1 MGATEAAAFP
11 RQHLGLSLREV
22 HLDQWSITEVLRLH
36 LEGSGG
42 YRGWNLQNWRHNNR
56 GGFKLQDDPG
66 FQFCLDEPQIIGS
79 LHEKSVFEL
88 NVSEKLKILVCMVNQ
103 MLSFAGVRDEI
114 DTRNENVWET
124 RVELRRCRA
133 DENKRIKEHETEE
146 KRIAKE
152 ERKKLLEEKVKE
164 AEAKKQKKNNALE
177 DRLKKEENA
186 AVIQKEVESVQKSPE
201 KKQEKVDEGPR
212 MTSRQLNL
220 MKEKEKEREATILKE
235 KEAEA
240 ASRDL
245 GEDAKRM
252 DFLEREREIQE
263 RLVNFKSKFGLHCLG
278 RDRAFRRFWVFDS
291 VPGLFVEH
299 DDNEVGECR
308 SEDTPWRPDSSGPL
322 TEEQATEKAR
332 QIMREKAGLPTASP
346 SSDKENSSKKN
357 DPSVNKSDNAKT
369 YSKKN
374 PVLVQKVL
382 TFNKEDGKSPKKV
395 KEEQLVKEEVE
406 EKEVTPPWGRC
417 LANSPD
423 CPVHSVTLP
432 RIHWAFYSSAQE
444 VDELVNSLNPRGD
457 REGELRDRLVAQ
469 RERIERR
476 MKKCQVSVL
485 SRSQEDCEQLWASME
500 AEEVKRRNK
509 AAPVNGSALPL
520 GTSMQ
525 DIMELALR
533 DQILELEEKIF
544 VGALGFLKSAK
555 EENLRSTWRNSIE
568 TKSYR
573 MLAEHLEWGEDGRL
587 EAKELEDEE
596 GGLLVKQMAA
606 AILQVEQM
614 ISTEDIEKY
623 LKEPLGEGEKERKKR
638 QKKEEERE
646 KRKAKAEEAGEEFE
660 EDEDSGSS
668 STPLKKWES
677 SLMACTNLSQLFVH
691 LTTLDNSIVWSK
703 SVMNTK
709 CRICRRKTDP
719 DRMLL
724 CDGCDRGHHMY
735 CLKPPLKKV
744 PEGEWFCPECK
755 PKERIR
761 SPNKKV
767 RNRFSMCEEE
777 DEDMEQDEDDD
788 QESSPPSKKSSSK
801 SRKKLRVV
809 ESDDEDDEEE
819 PKPKKDKNKSQ
830 KRKPVIESDEEEV
843 DSPPLKKKVND
854 SAKKGLSKLFGKRQA
869 AIKSDE
875 RRRGDVEEADDD
887 DDEQETK
894 SRSSRRARASKDQEN
909 KENSRAKSKRARDDD
924 EEDLDLNIGEMDEL
938 VKALMKHKDGW
949 PFERPI
955 TKQEAPDYLLC
966 VKTPMDLSTIRS
978 RMDGNIYYSRN
989 QEILD
994 DIRLV
999 FSNCFQY
1006 NQEDAEEYKCAVRLE
1021 KYFDKELDRVGMID
1035 ENQYPKAP
1043 KSKKRRA

>member
-1 MGATEAAAFP
+1 MG
-11 RQHLGLSLREV
+11 
-22 HLDQWSITEVLRLH
+22 
-36 LEGSGG
+36 
-42 YRGWNLQNWRHNNR
+42 
-56 GGFKLQDDPG
+56 
-66 FQFCLDEPQIIGS
+66 
-79 LHEKSVFEL
+79 
-88 NVSEKLKILVCMVNQ
+88 
-103 MLSFAGVRDEI
+103 
-114 DTRNENVWET
+114 
-124 RVELRRCRA
+124 
-133 DENKRIKEHETEE
+133 
-146 KRIAKE
+146 
-152 ERKKLLEEKVKE
+152 
-164 AEAKKQKKNNALE
+164 
-177 DRLKKEENA
+177 
-186 AVIQKEVESVQKSPE
+186 
-201 KKQEKVDEGPR
+201 DEGPR

-220 MKEKEKEREATILKE
+220 MKEKEKEREATILRE

-245 GEDAKRM
+245 GEDAKRV

-346 SSDKENSSKKN
+346 SSD
-357 DPSVNKSDNAKT
+357 
-369 YSKKN
+369 
-374 PVLVQKVL
+374 
-382 TFNKEDGKSPKKV
+382 
-395 KEEQLVKEEVE
+395 
-406 EKEVTPPWGRC
+406 
-417 LANSPD
+417 
-423 CPVHSVTLP
+423 
-432 RIHWAFYSSAQE
+432 
-444 VDELVNSLNPRGD
+444 
-457 REGELRDRLVAQ
+457 
-469 RERIERR
+469 
-476 MKKCQVSVL
+476 
-485 SRSQEDCEQLWASME
+485 
-500 AEEVKRRNK
+500 
-509 AAPVNGSALPL
+509 
-520 GTSMQ
+520 
-525 DIMELALR
+525 R

-555 EENLRSTWRNSIE
+555 EEKLRSTWRNSIE

-596 GGLLVKQMAA
+596 GGLVKQMAA

-646 KRKAKAEEAGEEFE
+646 KRKAKAEEAGEEFG

-761 SPNKKV
+761 SPKKKV

-777 DEDMEQDEDDD
+777 DENIEQDEDDD

-819 PKPKKDKNKSQ
+819 PKPKKDKKKSQ
-830 KRKPVIESDEEEV
+830 KRKAVIESDEDEAEEDTPPRRGGRSRKKVQDEEEDGEEV
-843 DSPPLKKKVND
+843 DSPPLKKKVNE
-854 SAKKGLSKLFGKRQA
+854 SAKKGLSNLFGKRQA

-894 SRSSRRARASKDQEN
+894 SRSSRRAKASKDQEN

-1035 ENQYPKAP
+1035 ESQYPKAP